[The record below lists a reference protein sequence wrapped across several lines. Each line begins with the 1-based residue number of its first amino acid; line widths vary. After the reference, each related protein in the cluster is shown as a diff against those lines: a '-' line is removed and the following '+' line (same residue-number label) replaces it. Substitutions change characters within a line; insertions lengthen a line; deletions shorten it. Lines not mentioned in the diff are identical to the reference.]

1 MRPPFTIFTRQGE
14 GLFRVHTCM
23 FVSQDPEA
31 KGKWLQRSTTAEA
44 PWRTKHYHVFMA
56 YLVTNRIHELSLS
69 QRFIRYKLFT
79 IKRDVAVGFREQIQ
93 TKQETVM
100 MSEGETFLEVKSYT
114 LPGEPVKLSERWF
127 LSPLIQDHPP
137 VISQINVAETLNLQ
151 PRITAARYSEK
162 HISPFSS
169 NNTL

>member
-1 MRPPFTIFTRQGE
+1 MENKALPCFYGLSGDKSDTRVESFTKIYT
-14 GLFRVHTCM
+14 
-23 FVSQDPEA
+23 
-31 KGKWLQRSTTAEA
+31 LQTLT
-44 PWRTKHYHVFMA
+44 
-56 YLVTNRIHELSLS
+56 
-69 QRFIRYKLFT
+69 T

-114 LPGEPVKLSERWF
+114 LPGEPVKLSERRF